1 MSDIGDPFKP
11 PDGVTIVRPRP
22 GAGRRQPGGAG
33 GNVHTPASYMP
44 ADAVLPPL
52 RDALASGLNP
62 LVAAATPLLVLSG
75 QLRGMAASPDVA
87 ALRRYA
93 LDEIRRFEASARSAG
108 VPNEVVVSARYALC
122 SAIDE
127 AVLSTPWGS
136 QGDWAQQTLLVALHR
151 ETWGGDKFFKV
162 LNALMASP
170 EQHIDLLE
178 LLYLCMAFGFAGKYS
193 DQVRGDGRARLAE
206 IEQEVYQL
214 IRSQRTRPQEALSL
228 RWQGIKDRRN
238 RLIRYVPLWVIAA
251 AALAIVAV
259 AFTFFYSWLTGAAA
273 PVHGRLAR
281 IGTEDFTG
289 PVVPTPVAGP
299 TIKQLLAPQE
309 KSGLLSVEEQGARSV
324 ITPLAGDLF
333 ASGRADVNRKYD
345 ELFEQIGRAL
355 SQVPGRVLVRGH
367 TDDQPIQS
375 IRFRDNF
382 DLSRQR
388 AAAVVQVL
396 ASNVPVT
403 RMDPVGVGS
412 EEPKFTPVSTAEN
425 RARNRRVEIVHV
437 RGT

>member
-1 MSDIGDPFKP
+1 VS
-11 PDGVTIVRPRP
+11 
-22 GAGRRQPGGAG
+22 
-33 GNVHTPASYMP
+33 
-44 ADAVLPPL
+44 
-52 RDALASGLNP
+52 
-62 LVAAATPLLVLSG
+62 
-75 QLRGMAASPDVA
+75 
-87 ALRRYA
+87 
-93 LDEIRRFEASARSAG
+93 
-108 VPNEVVVSARYALC
+108 NEVVVSARYALC

-162 LNALMASP
+162 LSALMTSP
-170 EQHIDLLE
+170 EQHIDLIE
-178 LLYLCMAFGFAGKYS
+178 LLYLCIAFGFTGKYS
-193 DQVRGDGRARLAE
+193 DQVRGDGRTRLAE
-206 IEQEVYQL
+206 LEQDVYQL
-214 IRSQRTRPQEALSL
+214 IRSHRTRPQEALSL
-228 RWQGIKDRRN
+228 RWEGIKDRRN

-251 AALAIVAV
+251 AALTSVAIT
-259 AFTFFYSWLTGAAA
+259 FTFFYSRLTGAAA
-273 PVHGRLAR
+273 PVHARLAG

-289 PVVPTPVAGP
+289 PVVPAPVAGP

-309 KSGLLSVEEQGARSV
+309 QSGLLSVEEQGARSI

-333 ASGRADVNRKYD
+333 ASGRADVNRKYQ
-345 ELFEQIGRAL
+345 ELFEQIGRAIG
-355 SQVPGRVLVRGH
+355 QVPGRVLVRGH

-388 AAAVVQVL
+388 AAAVVQAL
-396 ASNVPVT
+396 ASNVAGT

-412 EEPKFTPVSTAEN
+412 EEPKFQPVSTAEN

>member
-1 MSDIGDPFKP
+1 MSDTRDPFKP

-22 GAGRRQPGGAG
+22 GAGKRQPGGAG
-33 GNVHTPASYMP
+33 GQAQAPLSYLP
-44 ADAVLPPL
+44 ADAVLPQL
-52 RDALASGLNP
+52 RDAIASGLNP

-75 QLRGMAASPDVA
+75 QLRGMVASPDVA

-122 SAIDE
+122 AAIDE

-136 QGDWAQQTLLVALHR
+136 HGDWAQQTLLVALHR

-162 LNALMASP
+162 LDALMTSP
-170 EQHIDLLE
+170 ERHADLLE
-178 LLYLCMAFGFAGKYS
+178 LMYLCIAFGFAGKY
-193 DQVRGDGRARLAE
+193 QVRDNGHARLAE
-206 IEQEVYQL
+206 IEQEVHQL

-228 RWQGIKDRRN
+228 RWQGIQDRRN
-238 RLIRYVPLWVIAA
+238 RLIRYVPLWVVGA
-251 AALAIVAV
+251 AALAIVALT
-259 AFTFFYSWLTGAAA
+259 FTFFYSRLTGAAA
-273 PVHGRLAR
+273 PVHTRLAR
-281 IGTEDFTG
+281 IGIEDFTG
-289 PVVPTPVAGP
+289 PAVPPQVAGP

-309 KSGLLSVEEQGARSV
+309 KSGLVSVEEEGARTIV
-324 ITPLAGDLF
+324 TPLARDLF
-333 ASGRADVNRKYD
+333 ASGRADVNTKYG
-345 ELFEQIGRAL
+345 ELFDQIARAL
-355 SQVPGRVLVRGH
+355 NQVPGRVLVRGH

-396 ASNVPVT
+396 ASNVPAT
-403 RMDPVGVGS
+403 RMDPVGVGA
-412 EEPKFTPVSTAEN
+412 EEPKFKPVSTADN